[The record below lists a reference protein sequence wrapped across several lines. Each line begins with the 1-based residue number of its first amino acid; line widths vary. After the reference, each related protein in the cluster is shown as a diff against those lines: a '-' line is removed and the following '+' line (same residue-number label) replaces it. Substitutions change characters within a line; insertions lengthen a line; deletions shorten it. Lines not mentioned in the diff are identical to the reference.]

1 MMNGTAGIPTIKPGL
16 VYHGV
21 ALGSGYWTPLITRNS
36 NATPFTIMNARVA
49 LRPSHCTRPREAANA
64 TVAR

>member
-21 ALGSGYWTPLITRNS
+21 ALGSGYFRPLITRNS
-36 NATPFTIMNARVA
+36 NATKLTMMNALGA
-49 LRPSHCTRPREAANA
+49 LRPSH
-64 TVAR
+64 